1 MNLRALIRRWCLE
14 EDSAVGGTDTA
25 DAFLTLSG
33 LLGFALS
40 GEEAHVNVR
49 CVRGGGGGGGG
60 WLL

>member
-1 MNLRALIRRWCLE
+1 MPLEALILRML
-14 EDSAVGGTDTA
+14 SS
-25 DAFLTLSG
+25 LSG

-40 GEEAHVNVR
+40 GEEAHADVR